1 MRQGLILFPKSTLSN
16 GSNAFGWWRDEAA
29 ALGISLEVAFFEDI
43 VLRYGTEHSAYIG
56 SEKLASPDFVIMR
69 GYSENISTHF
79 ESAGIPVFNRWNAM
93 AASHNKLR
101 THSILA
107 LSGIPTPLTV
117 GASRANYDDACAIL
131 GKDVFVVKQPDSS
144 RGSNVFLVRNKEEYD
159 SATASCKGDFLIQE
173 YISASHGRD
182 LRVWTVGDSAVAC
195 VLRHSGSSFLSNYS
209 RGGSADPFDAPQ
221 AALDLAARA
230 ARAVG
235 LDFAGVDLLL
245 TADGNF
251 TVCEVNGNAGFRT
264 LSVVGGENIIAIFMK
279 HIASKVYGE
288 Y

>member
-1 MRQGLILFPKSTLSN
+1 MRQGLILFPKSTLGN
-16 GSNAFGWWRDEAA
+16 GSNAFGWWCDEAA
-29 ALGISLEVAFFEDI
+29 SLGISLQIAFFEDI
-43 VLRYGTEHSAYIG
+43 ILRYGTEHSAHIG
-56 SEKLASPDFVIMR
+56 TGIPASPDFVIMR

-79 ESAGIPVFNRWNAM
+79 ERAGIPVFNRWNAM

-107 LSGIPTPLTV
+107 HSGIPTPLTIS
-117 GASRANYDDACAIL
+117 ASRASYEDACTLL

-144 RGSNVFLVRNKEEYD
+144 RGRNVFLVRNKKEYD
-159 SATASCKGDFLIQE
+159 LAAASCRGEFLIQE

-195 VLRHSGSSFLSNYS
+195 VLRHSASSFLSNYS
-209 RGGSADPFDAPQ
+209 CGGSADPFDAPQ

-235 LDFAGVDLLL
+235 LDFAGVDLLF

-264 LSVVGGENIIAIFMK
+264 LSAVGGKNIIAIFMK